1 MTFPISVV
9 TMRPSS
15 SFFPRKIRAASRRI
29 SPRRGAGVF
38 RHLSNAPFAAR
49 TASPNS
55 SFVAEGN
62 VARTS
67 PVAGLIVSNRFPS
80 DFFHFPPM
88 KRPYSWTIE
97 VPLPVKR
104 RPSAKTLV
112 SPPAVRSRGAWPRS
126 ASSRKGVT
134 TIRTLRDATI
144 RGDPAATLR
153 ARPRGA
159 RRRPGR
165 DEEDEPQGTARE
177 NQSSCI
183 RKESWRVASPV
194 IGEQDREGHNHKR
207 DDHAGSP
214 GSLGTEARMRG
225 TRRPT
230 ASDPER
236 GDGEEDRDQK
246 DDLERG
252 PK

>member
-1 MTFPISVV
+1 
-9 TMRPSS
+9 
-15 SFFPRKIRAASRRI
+15 FFRRKIRAASRRI

-67 PVAGLIVSNRFPS
+67 PVAGLIVSNRLPS

-88 KRPYSWTIE
+88 KRPYSWTID
-97 VPLPVKR
+97 VPLQAKQ
-104 RPSAKTLV
+104 RPSAKSLV
-112 SPPAVRSRGAWPRS
+112 SLNPSGAE
-126 ASSRKGVT
+126 A
-134 TIRTLRDATI
+134 
-144 RGDPAATLR
+144 
-153 ARPRGA
+153 
-159 RRRPGR
+159 PGPGPHLH
-165 DEEDEPQGTARE
+165 E
-177 NQSSCI
+177 
-183 RKESWRVASPV
+183 
-194 IGEQDREGHNHKR
+194 R